1 MRQTNAERE
10 KLGLTPLVANSK
22 LTQAALAK
30 GQDMLA
36 QHYWAHVSPTGT
48 QPWTFMKNSGYV
60 YQLAG
65 ENLARD
71 FANTPDMVRAWM
83 NSPTHRANI
92 VNGRYR
98 EIGVAVLEGELEGQE
113 TTLVVQMFGTPLSS
127 SYQSE
132 DNLTVANKAEEN
144 LALSNEPEVL
154 ATFSLPSPPLSL
166 PALFSP
172 LQITKAFFLAVIMI
186 LSSTLLYDTIVI
198 GHRGAMRLVGKN
210 LAHLF
215 LFFAIAFL
223 LIFFKGGIVG

>member
-1 MRQTNAERE
+1 
-10 KLGLTPLVANSK
+10 
-22 LTQAALAK
+22 
-30 GQDMLA
+30 
-36 QHYWAHVSPTGT
+36 
-48 QPWTFMKNSGYV
+48 
-60 YQLAG
+60 
-65 ENLARD
+65 
-71 FANTPDMVRAWM
+71 M